1 VIVVDALDENDLAL
15 IVQAALAAP
24 RPLLLAGSAGLA
36 RPLAAQM
43 AQAAG
48 KSPVG
53 RAGCPTW
60 AAHARGKAVGQ
71 VARPTEAAPPDGS
84 APVLVVCGSLHP
96 AARVQMRAVQE
107 QCRGTVSL
115 LTTPEMP
122 AAAVPQ
128 QAAQALAQAA
138 VSWLQSHAID
148 GIVATG
154 GDTLDSLLAVL
165 GAQGVDLEQPL
176 APGVPLGRIAGGP
189 WAGLRIVSKAGGFG
203 APDALVHAV
212 RCLQGA

>member
-1 VIVVDALDENDLAL
+1 VIVIDALDENDLAL

-24 RPLLLAGSAGLA
+24 QPLLLAGSAGLA

-53 RAGCPTW
+53 RSGCPTW
-60 AAHARGKAVGQ
+60 AAHVEGEAVGQ
-71 VARPTEAAPPDGS
+71 VARPTEAVPPDGS

-96 AARVQMRAVQE
+96 AARAQVRAVQE
-107 QCRGTVSL
+107 HCRGAVAL
-115 LTTPEMP
+115 LTTPVTP
-122 AAAVPQ
+122 AAAAPQ

-138 VSWLQSHAID
+138 VSWMQKHAVA

-154 GDTLDSLLAVL
+154 GDTWESLLAVL
-165 GAQGVDLEQPL
+165 GAQGVDLERSL
-176 APGVPLGRIAGGP
+176 APGVPLGRVAGGP

-212 RCLQGA
+212 RCLSGA